1 MFDKKKRTPEEET
14 QEVTPEMILAKAI
27 ENITGRRFSTTL
39 SDRPRRRPQYRPYR
53 RSRRLADRPKTFG
66 E

>member
-1 MFDKKKRTPEEET
+1 MDDVFGNNSDAS
-14 QEVTPEMILAKAI
+14 QEVTPEIILARAI
-27 ENITGRRFSTTL
+27 ENITGRRFATTL